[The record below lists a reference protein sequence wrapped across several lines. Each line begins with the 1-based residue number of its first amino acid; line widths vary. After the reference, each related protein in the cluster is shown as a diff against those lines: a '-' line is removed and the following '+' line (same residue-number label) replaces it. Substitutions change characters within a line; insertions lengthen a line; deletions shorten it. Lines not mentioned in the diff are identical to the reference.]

1 MGSRRHGI
9 ATGLV
14 VVAALLAGGC
24 GSDKRSVASSGGKA
38 DFAEASAAGDP
49 KTAAAIRKDARFT
62 CPARAGEAGEARSGP
77 RQGKLQVDTTVAPIT
92 SIVANVAG
100 DRAEV
105 HGVIPEGEDSH
116 TYEPKPS
123 VAKLFSTADVVFV
136 NGLSLED
143 PTKEL
148 ADKNIPSSGQVTE
161 LGSLVLSPDEYIYD
175 FSFPR
180 DGGKPNPHLWTNP
193 PMAKCYA
200 LITASVL
207 SKADPANAAYYKAS
221 AAKFE
226 AKTDD
231 LSKRFIAGSS
241 SMPAN
246 NRKLLT
252 YHDAYAYFSAYYHWK
267 IIGAIQISSFED
279 PTPKEVTKLIEQ
291 IRREKVPAI
300 FGSEVFPSPVL
311 AELGKE
317 AGVKYVD
324 RLRDDDLPGSPGDEH
339 HSYLGLMKSDY
350 VTMISNLKGDASQ
363 MSAFDASDVTRDN
376 ADYPQ

>member
-1 MGSRRHGI
+1 MRLNRQRI
-9 ATGLV
+9 TAVLIL
-14 VVAALLAGGC
+14 AALLAGGC
-24 GSDKRSVASSGGKA
+24 GSDKKSAASTGGQA
-38 DFAEASAAGDP
+38 DFAEGSAAGDS
-49 KTAAAIRKDARFT
+49 KTAAAIRKDAKFT
-62 CPARAGEAGEARSGP
+62 CPARAAKAGEARSGP
-77 RQGKLQVDTTVAPIT
+77 RKGRLRVDTTVAPIT

-100 DRAEV
+100 DRARV
-105 HGVIPEGEDSH
+105 RGVIPEGEDSH

-143 PTKEL
+143 PTKDL
-148 ADKNIPSSGQVTE
+148 AKQNVPSQGQVIE
-161 LGSLVLSPDEYIYD
+161 LGSLVLSSDEYIYD

-193 PMAKCYA
+193 PMARCYA
-200 LITASVL
+200 VISASVL
-207 SKADPANAAYYKAS
+207 SKADPANAAYYKAD

-226 AKTDD
+226 AKVDD
-231 LSKRFIAGSS
+231 LSRRFIAGSN
-241 SMPAN
+241 SMPAH
-246 NRKLLT
+246 NRELLT

-267 IIGAIQISSFED
+267 ILGAIQISSFED

-291 IRREKVPAI
+291 IKREKVPAI

-311 AELGKE
+311 AQLGKE
-317 AGVKYVD
+317 ADVKYVD
-324 RLRDDDLPGSPGDEH
+324 KLRDDDLPGGPGDAD
-339 HSYLGLMKSDY
+339 HSYLGLMKTDY

-363 MSAFDASDVTRDN
+363 MSAFDASDVTTDR